1 VYIQFNKIF
10 GAIMTFYVKQND
22 TSPSMLATL
31 LDGYGVAIDLTAST
45 VRFHMRL
52 VGTDTAT
59 IDSAAQIV
67 EEDNGVV
74 RYIWVAGDTSVVGS
88 YEAEFELT
96 YVDGSIETFPNN
108 GYIGVEIT
116 GDIT

>member
-1 VYIQFNKIF
+1 
-10 GAIMTFYVKQND
+10 MSFYVKQND

-31 LDGYGVAIDLTAST
+31 KDGYGAAIDLTGST

-52 VGTDTAT
+52 VGNETAM
-59 IDSAAQIV
+59 IDESAQIV

-74 RYIWVAGDTSVVGS
+74 RYIWQTGDTSVVGS